1 MWICI
6 IRTDRVFICCTAR
19 GEAQNNIGAAINE
32 VDVQVPYI
40 KSIHRL
46 VLTPSRWTGKL
57 SDACLSHDRLLDSY
71 RGYVH
76 MQFGAFSF
84 TMKVWSLVAGIG
96 VQGIGVTLEL
106 KVRTSPCDV
115 QLRLCEVLRDH
126 PVARAVPAQIIT
138 EETSESFILICGWG
152 FRCSVEGRKT
162 AVTHIECAPFH

>member
-1 MWICI
+1 MRFKFQQSNENFSSRMSWKNLNRGQCGQRHRCVSFTRVGFR
-6 IRTDRVFICCTAR
+6 RTDRRFICCTAR
-19 GEAQNNIGAAINE
+19 SEAENNIGAAINE
-32 VDVQVPYI
+32 VDVQVPCI
-40 KSIHRL
+40 KSIHRH

-57 SDACLSHDRLLDSY
+57 SDVCLSHDRLLDSY

-126 PVARAVPAQIIT
+126 PVARAVPA
-138 EETSESFILICGWG
+138 
-152 FRCSVEGRKT
+152 
-162 AVTHIECAPFH
+162 